1 MKVILGGNV
10 VYKIAPPGRLSDRE
24 RAAQLSVV
32 RQLLGDARANSKR
45 LPATEVE
52 HRIHNAMKSVQGA
65 R

>member
-10 VYKIAPPGRLSDRE
+10 VCKIIPPGRLSDRE

-32 RQLLGDARANSKR
+32 RQLLGEARANSKR
-45 LPATEVE
+45 MPVSEVE
-52 HRIHNAMKSVQGA
+52 RRIRNAMKTVQGA